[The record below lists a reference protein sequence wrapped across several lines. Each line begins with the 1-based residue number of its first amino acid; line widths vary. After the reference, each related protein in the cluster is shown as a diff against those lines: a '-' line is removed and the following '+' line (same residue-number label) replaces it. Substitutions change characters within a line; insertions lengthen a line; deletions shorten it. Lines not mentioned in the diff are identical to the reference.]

1 MNYNIGIDVG
11 THSIGFAAIEV
22 DEHGVPS
29 SILNAVSL
37 IHDSGI
43 DPDSNKSA
51 VTRLAVS
58 GVARRTRRLYRRR
71 KKRTIRLQ
79 NFLSSLGWPVN
90 EFEEYSDPYFPW
102 KARAELATDF
112 IADKSEREEKLS
124 IAFRHIANHRGWRNP
139 YNKVS
144 SLYSPGEASDNFEEI
159 RAQLSKKIGIS
170 IPADL
175 TVGQLI
181 SFATL
186 GEHRLRGGG
195 KQKDKDNPHAKQ
207 AILSAR
213 LHQRD
218 LAREVNQICR
228 TQSIDDDLR
237 KKIID
242 HIFEAESPKGAQAKR
257 GRVGKDP
264 LQPAEDRALK
274 ATDAFQKYRIAALI
288 GNLRIRTGETK
299 TELDVN
305 QRRLVFDYLVNVKAS
320 YTPTWVDVAE
330 VLGIDRGQ
338 LVGTAS
344 MTDDGERAG
353 ARPPVHDTNRLMSS
367 LSVKP
372 LRDWWNNA
380 QSDERAAMIKSLSNG
395 EVDDWDSQAGAA
407 VQAFLATLSEEDQEK
422 LDNVHL
428 PIGRA
433 AYSED
438 TLNRL
443 TNRMLEDGVD
453 LYSARRAE
461 FNVPADW
468 VPPAP
473 KIGEQVGNPAVDRV
487 LKGVAR
493 WIEAAQREWGAPKRI
508 VIEHVRSGFMSE
520 ASARQLERENE
531 RRFQRNRE
539 QMEAMQQK
547 LGIEGPVRREDVWR
561 FQSVQRQNCCC
572 AYCGKTIT
580 YDTADMDH
588 IVPQAGPGSSNI
600 RENLLAVCRSCNQSK
615 RNIPFATWAA
625 KTNIPGVSL
634 DSALE
639 RTRHWNEDN
648 GLSSKDFKRFVAAV
662 QTRLKRT
669 SKDEPIDNRSLESVA
684 WMANELRARI
694 AQHFSGSDTKIN
706 VYRGELTHEARLASG
721 ISGNLRFIDGT
732 GKTRLDKRH
741 HAVDA
746 AVISMTTPYVAETL
760 ALRRNKKRA
769 QRLAKEDCQWKEF
782 TGVDA
787 AHQIEWRK
795 WQTKMSR
802 LGLLLQKALENDEIV
817 VMSHKRLRP
826 GNGRAHEDTISKLDK
841 LRVGDALSPDQIDRS
856 ATEALWCALTRHPD
870 FDEKDGLPEDP
881 NRRIRIHGT
890 QLDAHDDIEFFP
902 GEDGAIKVR
911 GGYAKLSRFHH
922 ARVYRVPAG
931 KKVAYSILRVY
942 DHDLIKHRDK
952 DVFSV
957 ELSPQT
963 VSMRQAEKKL
973 RIALREGT
981 AEYLGWIIEGDELVV
996 DTSSFDTKQMKA
1008 LVDQYGAISRWR
1020 LDGFPHHT
1028 KLRLRPLYLS
1038 AEGLPK
1044 DINAD
1049 VKKIVDRPGWRA
1061 AVNKVFQSGQVQVIR
1076 RNSLGQ
1082 PRWTSESHLPIS
1094 WKQEV

>member
-473 KIGEQVGNPAVDRV
+473 KIGEHVGNPAVDRV

-600 RENLLAVCRSCNQSK
+600 RENLLAVCRSCNQAK
-615 RNIPFATWAA
+615 GNIPFATWAA
-625 KTNIPGVSL
+625 KANIPGVSL

-639 RTRHWNEDN
+639 RIRHWNEDN